1 MADRILFFGSGD
13 FSIPIIQSLNKKYCI
28 SAIVTQPD
36 RQQGRGKKIKISSVK
51 NIAVEKKIPILQ
63 PEKLS
68 EAAFRD
74 AIEKYDPDLIVLAAY
89 GKIIPKWILD
99 YPKYGCLNVHASLL
113 PRWRGASPIQSAII
127 EGDKKTGVTIMMM
140 DEGLDTGPLLAQ
152 ISMSIDP
159 CENSLT
165 LESKLS
171 RTGAEL
177 LMEVITKY
185 EKKEI
190 EPQPQKED
198 EATYC
203 GLIKK
208 EDGFLDFEK
217 SAIILERQVRAF
229 NPWPICYMI
238 FQGQRLRVLLTKVSQ
253 TRNLNPNHRGI
264 LNKLPAVGTADF
276 DLILN
281 QVQMPGKKIISGREF
296 LNGIK
301 NWEN

>member
-159 CENSLT
+159 CENALT